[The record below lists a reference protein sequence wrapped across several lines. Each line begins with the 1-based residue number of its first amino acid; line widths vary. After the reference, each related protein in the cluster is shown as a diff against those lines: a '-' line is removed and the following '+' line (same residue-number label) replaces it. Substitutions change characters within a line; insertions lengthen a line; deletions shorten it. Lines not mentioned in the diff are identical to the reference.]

1 MYPKKIYLC
10 TSLLTYKNLFIM
22 ADMTEKTVEPVV
34 NRYSDEDL
42 AEFKAL
48 IEKKIEDAKKAMEV
62 YQEAYSGVGNDTSDT
77 APTFK
82 NMEEGNQVLSKEEN
96 SRLAGRLDKYI
107 ANLEAALVRIE
118 NKTYGIDRITGKL
131 ISKERLRI
139 VPHATLDVDSKL
151 NEKRK

>member
-1 MYPKKIYLC
+1 
-10 TSLLTYKNLFIM
+10 
-22 ADMTEKTVEPVV
+22 MTAKVV
-34 NRYSDEDL
+34 NRYSDEEL
-42 AEFKAL
+42 EEFRVL
-48 IEKKIEDAKKAMEV
+48 IENKIAEAKKSMEV
-62 YQEAYSGVGNDTSDT
+62 YQEAYNGTGNDTMDT

-82 NMEEGNQVLSKEEN
+82 NMEDGNQVLSKEEN

-118 NKTYGIDRITGKL
+118 NKTYGIDRMTGKL

-151 NEKRK
+151 NEKKK

>member
-1 MYPKKIYLC
+1 
-10 TSLLTYKNLFIM
+10 M

-118 NKTYGIDRITGKL
+118 NKTCGIDRITGKL

>member
-22 ADMTEKTVEPVV
+22 ADMTEKNVEPVV